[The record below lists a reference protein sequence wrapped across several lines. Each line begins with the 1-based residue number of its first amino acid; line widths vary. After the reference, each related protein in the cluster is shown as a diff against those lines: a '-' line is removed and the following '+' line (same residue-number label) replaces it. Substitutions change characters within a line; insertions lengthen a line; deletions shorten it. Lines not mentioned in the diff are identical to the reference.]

1 MKWPLRWVGVGALL
15 ASFGLA
21 VPRVASGDAAVA
33 DWTVLVY
40 AAHDNNL
47 ETSLYGDLVEMGKHS
62 GRVKF
67 MVYVERAVDCRS
79 RSGGAC
85 VRDGGADRGRWSTI
99 DIPDVPLDPVV
110 TTTVPP
116 TTTVAPL
123 VNPADLTGESVDLGG
138 VPVSTPTGFVVLS
151 EGETNAVVQR
161 GESVA
166 AFAVYPKSQ
175 IGNSAANKLS
185 EYVES
190 TVADVLVNVKSGQV
204 TPVAVNGFVD
214 AASVE
219 LRASTHGTNT
229 PVYAHVTVA
238 VAPDGKVWT
247 LEYSTSTGTSLSRVK
262 TELQQLFAGF
272 FGAAAKGNVVI
283 D

>member
-1 MKWPLRWVGVGALL
+1 MSTKVTAAADPGARDGKNAQSTAVLGVVVLAFVMALL
-15 ASFGLA
+15 VVVVGRAFGSDQT
-21 VPRVASGDAAVA
+21 P
-33 DWTVLVY
+33 TVTPSDQVVL
-40 AAHDNNL
+40 DP
-47 ETSLYGDLVEMGKHS
+47 SLDVTIEANIPP
-62 GRVKF
+62 VT
-67 MVYVERAVDCRS
+67 APTP
-79 RSGGAC
+79 
-85 VRDGGADRGRWSTI
+85 STI

-123 VNPADLTGESVDLGG
+123 VNPADLTGESVDMGG

-151 EGETNAVVQR
+151 EGATNTVVQR

-185 EYVES
+185 EYVDS
-190 TVADVLVNVKSGQV
+190 TVTNVLVNVKAGQV

-219 LRASTHGTNT
+219 LRASTQGTNM

-238 VAPDGKVWT
+238 IAPDGKVWT
-247 LEYSTSTGTSLSRVK
+247 LEYSTSTGTSLSTVK

-272 FGAAAKGNVVI
+272 FGAAAKGNVVV

>member
-1 MKWPLRWVGVGALL
+1 MSTKVTAAADPGASDGKNAQSTAVLGVVVLAFVMAVLIVVVGQA
-15 ASFGLA
+15 FGSDQT
-21 VPRVASGDAAVA
+21 PTVAPSDQV
-33 DWTVLVY
+33 VL
-40 AAHDNNL
+40 DP
-47 ETSLYGDLVEMGKHS
+47 SLDVTIEANIPP
-62 GRVKF
+62 VT
-67 MVYVERAVDCRS
+67 APTP
-79 RSGGAC
+79 
-85 VRDGGADRGRWSTI
+85 STI

-110 TTTVPP
+110 TTTVPS

-185 EYVES
+185 EYMES

-219 LRASTHGTNT
+219 LRASTQGTNT

-247 LEYSTSTGTSLSRVK
+247 LEYSTSTGTSLSTVK

-272 FGAAAKGNVVI
+272 FGAAAKGNVVL